1 MGYYQ
6 FIQTTRHYLL
16 YSISLI
22 LYYLTTPY
30 RLLASRLR
38 SEKSPE
44 NRKKIF
50 ILVAVLAVTVIA
62 AAFIIGHF
70 FVVQQQQQQQQ
81 QNQQNSAAPDVKFIR
96 FEVDKHEIVVGETTN
111 VLINVQSSEDMVID
125 DAKVVMT
132 IEPSGYEPYISI
144 SNSPIQLPVF
154 LGKDA
159 RAGEVKVSITA
170 TDSPP
175 AKEAV
180 YGVKGMVFVKDT
192 QTDIKEFPLTIR
204 Q

>member
-6 FIQTTRHYLL
+6 FIQTTRYYLH

-22 LYYLTTPY
+22 LYYLTAPY

-50 ILVAVLAVTVIA
+50 ILVAILAVTVIA
-62 AAFIIGHF
+62 AAFIIGQF
-70 FVVQQQQQQQQ
+70 FVVQQQQQQQ
-81 QNQQNSAAPDVKFIR
+81 QQNSAAPDVKFIR
-96 FEVDKHEIVVGETTN
+96 FELDKHEIVVGETSN

-125 DAKVVMT
+125 DAKVVVT
-132 IEPSGYEPYISI
+132 IDPPGYEPYISI

>member
-16 YSISLI
+16 YSISFI
-22 LYYLTTPY
+22 LYYLTAPY

-50 ILVAVLAVTVIA
+50 ILVAILAVTVIA

-81 QNQQNSAAPDVKFIR
+81 NSAAPDVKFIR
-96 FEVDKHEIVVGETTN
+96 FELDKHEIVVGETTN

-125 DAKVVMT
+125 DAKVVVT
-132 IEPSGYEPYISI
+132 IDPPGYEPYISI

-170 TDSPP
+170 TAPPP

-180 YGVKGMVFVKDT
+180 YGVKGTVFVKDT

>member
-6 FIQTTRHYLL
+6 FIQTTRYYLL
-16 YSISLI
+16 YSISFI
-22 LYYLTTPY
+22 LYYLTAPY

-38 SEKSPE
+38 SAKSPE
-44 NRKKIF
+44 NRKKMF
-50 ILVAVLAVTVIA
+50 IIVAILAVTGIA
-62 AAFIIGHF
+62 AAFIIGQF
-70 FVVQQQQQQQQ
+70 FVVQQQQQQ
-81 QNQQNSAAPDVKFIR
+81 QQNSAAPDVKFIR
-96 FEVDKHEIVVGETTN
+96 FELDKYEIVVGETTN

-125 DAKVVMT
+125 DAKVVVT
-132 IEPSGYEPYISI
+132 IDPPGYEPYISI
-144 SNSPIQLPVF
+144 SNSPIQLPLF

-170 TDSPP
+170 TASPP

-180 YGVKGMVFVKDT
+180 YGVKGMVFVEDT

>member
-16 YSISLI
+16 YSISFI
-22 LYYLTTPY
+22 LYYLTAPY

-38 SEKSPE
+38 SAKSPE

-50 ILVAVLAVTVIA
+50 ILVAILAVTVIA

-81 QNQQNSAAPDVKFIR
+81 QQQNSAAPDVKFIR
-96 FEVDKHEIVVGETTN
+96 FELDKHEIVVGETSN

-125 DAKVVMT
+125 DAKVVVT
-132 IEPSGYEPYISI
+132 IDPPGYEPYISI

-170 TDSPP
+170 TAPPP

-180 YGVKGMVFVKDT
+180 YGVKGTVFVKDT

-204 Q
+204 R

>member
-1 MGYYQ
+1 MGYE
-6 FIQTTRHYLL
+6 FMQTARYYLL
-16 YSISLI
+16 YSISFV
-22 LYYLTTPY
+22 LYYLTAP
-30 RLLASRLR
+30 LHLSSRSA
-38 SEKSPE
+38 SEKSPK

-50 ILVAVLAVTVIA
+50 ILVAIVAIAIISAAVT
-62 AAFIIGHF
+62 IGQF
-70 FVVQQQQQQQQ
+70 FVQQQHQ
-81 QNQQNSAAPDVKFIR
+81 QNPEAPNVKFVT
-96 FEVDKHEIVVGETTN
+96 FEVDKQQIAVGESTN
-111 VLINVQSSEDMVID
+111 VLINVQSSEDKVID

-132 IEPSGYEPYISI
+132 LEPSGYEPYVSI

-159 RAGEVKVSITA
+159 RTGEVNVSITA
-170 TDSPP
+170 TASP

-180 YGVKGMVFVKDT
+180 YVVKGMVFVNDA